1 MAAVAGVMTIVPPS
15 AHGKPPTR
23 PKRTQE
29 AEVDEKVLR
38 RRQQYKF
45 HQRRHRA
52 KQKEKMVALT
62 NDVQHLLAEIEQLNH
77 KRQKLLVNRSCFSSR
92 GTDAGVPARLTMEY
106 FRLFEYGLSPYNLG
120 QQEQFL
126 RSIMTA
132 QTMGPDY
139 AGVETVIML
148 WKRFSDFFVY
158 SRYELIS
165 VNVSTMVDSTVVV
178 ADTNFH
184 ISCRRDGVI
193 TLYPALRNNVD
204 LLQKVI
210 GSMLVVPV
218 QYRFEFDA
226 NGIVTWFSADW
237 DLVSA
242 LSALVSLVDA
252 ACILAGANIAKTGQI
267 RSTAEDIRQS
277 CNVQDDLRCP
287 APQSAVDPRHSVDFL
302 LS

>member
-1 MAAVAGVMTIVPPS
+1 MAAVAGIVALVPS
-15 AHGKPPTR
+15 STNGKPPTR

-29 AEVDEKVLR
+29 PQVDEKVLR

-52 KQKEKMVALT
+52 KQKEKMIVLT
-62 NDVQHLLAEIEQLNH
+62 HDVQHLLAEIEQLNY
-77 KRQKLLVNRSCFSSR
+77 KRQKLLVDRNCFSSR

-106 FRLFEYGLSPYNLG
+106 FRLFEYGISPYNLG

-132 QTMGPDY
+132 QTVGPDY
-139 AGVETVIML
+139 AGVETVIEL

-158 SRYELIS
+158 SRYELLS
-165 VNVSTMVDSTVVV
+165 MNVSTLGDSTVVIM
-178 ADTNFH
+178 DTNFH

-193 TLYPALRNNVD
+193 TLYPSLRHNVD

-237 DLVSA
+237 DLVKA
-242 LSALVSLVDA
+242 LTAIVSLVDA

-267 RSTAEDIRQS
+267 RSNVEDIRQS
-277 CNVQDDLRCP
+277 SNVQNDVSSP
-287 APQSAVDPRHSVDFL
+287 AQQPAVDPRHSVDFL